1 VVEIMGTQESIGE
14 KVHLGYAGDKA
25 RQDRYEAKKYCRV
38 CGGRVSRLYKG
49 SGGRRCAVCLH
60 RTHREHLAGNKRVC
74 SSCWEEDMYI
84 PGYSGGGRPG
94 KISLLH
100 LTDIHFSQEDPRQDA
115 SLLKKWIIKEDMDYV
130 LISGDLT
137 SRAGKKEYES
147 AAAWIGE
154 VESAG
159 ARVAVVPGNHDI
171 GYFGNIMSVGRQFAG
186 RKYHRWIEILDRPI
200 DPCVRGP
207 GCLMLGLNSAH
218 GISPAGFVNGY
229 LSRSQQARAGEIL
242 LATPPGHLKVIFC
255 HHPLVKFKNNFHK
268 AMWRS
273 ENVRNI
279 LSAAGA
285 DLFLWGHQH
294 SFATVRLEKEEGRC
308 FAVQSPTLSGRIRD
322 GDYPGFSTIDWH
334 FGLMAIIRSYRL
346 VKGNIEEDGR
356 VQYPL

>member
-1 VVEIMGTQESIGE
+1 
-14 KVHLGYAGDKA
+14 
-25 RQDRYEAKKYCRV
+25 
-38 CGGRVSRLYKG
+38 
-49 SGGRRCAVCLH
+49 
-60 RTHREHLAGNKRVC
+60 
-74 SSCWEEDMYI
+74 
-84 PGYSGGGRPG
+84 
-94 KISLLH
+94 
-100 LTDIHFSQEDPRQDA
+100 
-115 SLLKKWIIKEDMDYV
+115 
-130 LISGDLT
+130 
-137 SRAGKKEYES
+137 
-147 AAAWIGE
+147 
-154 VESAG
+154 
-159 ARVAVVPGNHDI
+159 
-171 GYFGNIMSVGRQFAG
+171 
-186 RKYHRWIEILDRPI
+186 
-200 DPCVRGP
+200 
-207 GCLMLGLNSAH
+207 MLGLNSAH